1 MNPISHFAMLLYFT
15 ENPQHAYKCQSGKTN
30 VNVAPPLSKPE
41 DYNLVSTFFTSLDK
55 ILADTENRF
64 SGNDQD
70 VLCALSD
77 ITLSYSP
84 TSHSSDLFAKYYDLD
99 KELLQADQ
107 GLFSQFK
114 TAHVK
119 KTAKTAAEVIE
130 EVIEVLLEN
139 SLLEMTSEFYK
150 VASILAVITTTS

>member
-1 MNPISHFAMLLYFT
+1 MNPISHFAMLLYFK
-15 ENPQHAYKCQSGKTN
+15 ENPQRAYKCWSGKTN
-30 VNVAPPLSKPE
+30 DNVAPPLSKPE

-55 ILADTENRF
+55 ILAETENRF

-77 ITLSYSP
+77 IPLSYSP

-99 KELLQADQ
+99 TELLQADQ

-119 KTAKTAAEVIE
+119 KK
-130 EVIEVLLEN
+130 N
-139 SLLEMTSEFYK
+139 SKNSCR
-150 VASILAVITTTS
+150 SN